1 MAGLFANASRAAR
14 TLVLYLL
21 APTLIGIVTGS
32 CVSGASTV
40 VERWAL
46 GQLATLPGL
55 LPIVGAP
62 LALVVTLGVV
72 VYVTRVATP
81 STAELYIVTYHDPN
95 GRIPLWQ
102 LPGRVLAAATTV
114 GFGGAQGLESPSA
127 LMGAGF
133 GDVLGRRGARLAPYE
148 ARSLMIAGASAG
160 IAAVFSS
167 PALGTFYGME
177 VPFRHDV
184 DARRFVPCAVAAA
197 ASYITRWWLI
207 GPRRLVVMSG
217 RPTIDLSFVAGVA
230 LVALACGIGARLF
243 ASVDEWLHARAQHHT
258 RLGRALAA
266 GLVLGG
272 SRGRV
277 TRFRTNGSPSVRAT
291 LLWTG
296 CFPVL
301 ILGGRLQEFSSCAR
315 RRRSPVCMEAV
326 AAGCSPHWPAAA
338 HSSDNWLLRW
348 LGRRRRLSSPCSA
361 QPLSWERAIVY
372 RLAAPCSLRRPAVSL
387 RLQRQARWPLVSVRS
402 SWARRQSPTPRPTA
416 AQCTA
421 RSRPSQLSNFSQMTD
436 QNQNLI

>member
-1 MAGLFANASRAAR
+1 MLFANESRAGR
-14 TLVLYLL
+14 TLVLFLL
-21 APTLIGIVTGS
+21 APALIGIVTGS
-32 CVSGASTV
+32 SVSAASTV

-46 GQLATLPGL
+46 GQLAALPDL

-81 STAELYIVTYHDPN
+81 STAELYILTYHDPN
-95 GRIPLWQ
+95 GRIPLRQ

-133 GDVLGRRGARLAPYE
+133 GDVLGRRCAKLAPYE
-148 ARSLMIAGASAG
+148 ARSLMVAGASAG

-177 VPFRHDV
+177 VPFRRDV

-197 ASYITRWWLI
+197 VSYITRWWLI
-207 GPRRLVVMSG
+207 GPRHLVVMSG
-217 RPTIDLSFVAGVA
+217 SPTIDLSFVAGVA

-266 GLVLGG
+266 GLVLAAITWAGHALSHEWVTFGPGYIAADWLFSG
-272 SRGRV
+272 SHPRWAIAGV
-277 TRFRTNGSPSVRAT
+277 LFVRAAAT
-291 LLWTG
+291 LTCVYGGGGGGVFTALACCGAFVGQLVAEVVGQAETFVFPLLGAASFLGAGYRLPVG
-296 CFPVL
+296 CAMLVAEISGEL
-301 ILGGRLQEFSSCAR
+301 
-315 RRRSPVCMEAV
+315 AV
-326 AAGCSPHWPAAA
+326 ATAG
-338 HSSDNWLLRW
+338 L
-348 LGRRRRLSSPCSA
+348 
-361 QPLSWERAIVY
+361 V
-372 RLAAPCSLRRPAVSL
+372 AVSL
-387 RLQRQARWPLVSVRS
+387 SQIFMGEASVSDAKADSR
-402 SWARRQSPTPRPTA
+402 AMHRTSP
-416 AQCTA
+416 
-421 RSRPSQLSNFSQMTD
+421 PSALSN
-436 QNQNLI
+436 